1 MTKHR
6 GLCSLLATAL
16 LMTANPVPALA
27 RVYAPRVVAVGQPD
41 PQSAITFLTHA
52 AWKDLPAEER
62 AEAIGKFLFDP
73 ANGLQVTAESP
84 FAGTDPRSEHH
95 LIRDPLQL
103 WNVYGAASPEA
114 LSAAVAALWDVSGPG
129 RAQVLFD
136 PRTDR
141 WAAAIPTGT
150 GSRLFVPG
158 GGEFI
163 VAPDLQPRYSQ
174 GVAQYTRD
182 LVLRRGET
190 FTAWFNPQGDRWRL
204 DPAWLKE
211 KSQKARL
218 LQPPAGPKI
227 LDDDRTAVRRGNG
240 LFVYEPQLQGDAADF
255 VDGVLTSRNL
265 KITDAGLTLDSAG
278 DGFVVFAVET
288 PFVIVPELGD
298 IADPKDDRGAS
309 VVEVDGAGLT
319 AAWSPDA
326 GATWISL
333 ETKEFP
339 AKLDLTKEVAGR
351 SGYLLRL
358 NLKGKPG
365 QAVVKS
371 FRVSTWVQLA
381 PGALPAIRPGENA
394 FSLKTRDHDGL
405 ESLPLVVE
413 ANGPDENEFLKYAI
427 RPPRELNPADS
438 QRRAVGPFSLRIP
451 ARPGTQIAWLSVAAS
466 LSADSDESQTAR
478 LGLATD
484 RPAGFVAQ
492 DLPRLPG
499 DHNHWHYQFLSDV
512 RLDQPAE
519 TVYLQLE
526 GRPAL
531 NAYRIVAHCI
541 PRETQ
546 PASRLQVTHRWR
558 EAGVEKESAHE
569 LEEGANYQVVA
580 GDQIENVAVEYRV
593 AGGRPPR

>member
-1 MTKHR
+1 MIKHR
-6 GLCSLLATAL
+6 GLCSLLAPAL

-41 PQSAITFLTHA
+41 PQSANTFLAHA
-52 AWKDLPAEER
+52 AWKDLPAEKR
-62 AEAIGKFLFDP
+62 ADAIGTFLLDP
-73 ANGLQVTAESP
+73 ANGLQVTAVSP
-84 FAGTDPRSEHH
+84 FTGADPRPEHH

-114 LSAAVAALWDVSGPG
+114 LSAAVAALWDAGGPG

-136 PRTDR
+136 SQANR
-141 WAAAIPTGT
+141 WAVAIPTGT
-150 GSRLFVPG
+150 GSRVFVPG
-158 GGEFI
+158 GGEFAE
-163 VAPDLQPRYSQ
+163 VATLHPRYSQ
-174 GVAQYTRD
+174 GVAQYTQD
-182 LVLRRGET
+182 LLLRRGET
-190 FTAWFNPQGDRWRL
+190 FTAWFAPQGDRWRL
-204 DPAWLKE
+204 DPSWLKD
-211 KSQKARL
+211 KSLKASL

-227 LDDDRTAVRRGNG
+227 LGDDMAAVRRGNG

-265 KITDAGLTLDSAG
+265 KITDSGLTLDSAG
-278 DGFVVFAVET
+278 DGFAVFAVET

-309 VVEVDGAGLT
+309 VVEFDGAGLT

-339 AKLDLTKEVAGR
+339 AKLDLTKEVSGK

-365 QAVVKS
+365 EAVVKS

-381 PGALPAIRPGENA
+381 PSALPVVRPGENR
-394 FSLKTRDHDGL
+394 FELKTRDHIGL

-427 RPPRELNPADS
+427 RPPRELNPDNS

-466 LSADSDESQTAR
+466 LSADPGGSQTAR
-478 LGLATD
+478 FGLATD
-484 RPAGFVAQ
+484 RPAAFVAQ

-499 DHNHWHYQFLSDV
+499 EHNHWHYQFLSDV
-512 RLDQPAE
+512 RLEQPAE

-526 GRPAL
+526 GRPSL
-531 NAYRIVAHCI
+531 NAYRVVAHCI
-541 PRETQ
+541 PREAQ

-569 LEEGANYQVVA
+569 LEEGASYQVIA
-580 GDQIENVAVEYRV
+580 GDQIENVAVEYGV